1 MKINKNNIS
10 EEDKKQAISILNAL
24 RSGQRVFGNPAQGLK
39 ITLKKLQEQLNTT
52 SGNILSWELVDSEL
66 IANIAMLN
74 AGIQGEEQLAQY
86 LSTLLKNSD
95 KLDGVIAF
103 ASLSY
108 EQESND
114 KDYIPDSDF
123 LIIFGRNVLVLDAK
137 NIKTNPDV
145 PITLEDGVIVTVDKG
160 KEILAVHQSTH
171 IWENVLAEMNISID
185 SIDGYVVI
193 VNKTGA
199 TVERNDEW
207 QMSHT
212 KVIHISELYNEL
224 LIWKQWCEQQG
235 SDVADLNMLT
245 QIAKAQVRE
254 EKSDLDLNAMK
265 RQFGV

>member
-39 ITLKKLQEQLNTT
+39 ITLKKLKEQLNTT
-52 SGNILSWELVDSEL
+52 SGNILNWELVDSEL
-66 IANIAMLN
+66 IANIAMLE

-86 LSTLLKNSD
+86 LSNLLKNSD
-95 KLDGVIAF
+95 KLDGIVAF

-123 LIIFGRNVLVLDAK
+123 LLIYGKNVLVLDAK
-137 NIKTNPDV
+137 NIKTNPNV

-171 IWENVLAEMNISID
+171 IWENALGDMGIHID

-199 TVERNDEW
+199 TIERNDEW
-207 QMSHT
+207 EMSHT
-212 KVIHISELYNEL
+212 KVIHVSELYQEM
-224 LIWKQWCEQQG
+224 LIWKQWCDSQNK
-235 SDVADLNMLT
+235 DVIDLNMLT

-254 EKSDLDLNAMK
+254 KKSDLDLSAMK